1 MEIRTT
7 GNGIDVDSALDAYVK
22 RRIHF
27 ALGLLS
33 SRVQRVSMDLSQENG
48 PNGDTIKT
56 CCLRVRLLGLPAV
69 VVKQTDFDVR
79 SAIDRAVNR
88 IGCALAIRLL

>member
-1 MEIRTT
+1 MEIRTS
-7 GNGIDVDSALDAYVK
+7 GNGVDVESALGAYVK
-22 RRIHF
+22 RRTHF
-27 ALGLLS
+27 ALGLFS
-33 SRVQRVSMDLSQENG
+33 SRVERVSVDLSQENG

-69 VVKQTDFDVR
+69 VVEQADFDVR

-88 IGCALAIRLL
+88 TGCVLAERLL